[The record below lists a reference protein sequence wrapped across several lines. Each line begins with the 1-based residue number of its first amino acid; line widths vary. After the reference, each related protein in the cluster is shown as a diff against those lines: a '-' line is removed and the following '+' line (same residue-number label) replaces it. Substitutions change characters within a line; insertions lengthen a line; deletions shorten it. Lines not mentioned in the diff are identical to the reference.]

1 MADKENCVRITRG
14 MKRKAVA
21 AGMESA
27 PLPPPPPPPRK
38 KRVAL
43 GEISNSSSVL
53 GERQVE
59 VEAKSKK
66 RKSGKGV
73 KKALVLV
80 EEEGGRVSWSKAG
93 VRDESAAKRDD
104 LRMCAAYVS
113 DIYDYLK
120 DMEVRQALPDYLEK
134 VQKDL
139 SANMRGILVDWL
151 VEVSEEYKSLPDT
164 LHLAISYVD
173 RYLSLH
179 AVSRTQ
185 LQLLGVA
192 SMLIASKYEEIRP
205 PNVDDFCYIADYT
218 YNKQQVV
225 KMEADVLKSLDFEIS
240 RPTTKTFLRIFTTFV
255 QAKLKA
261 PNLQFEFL
269 GCYLA
274 ELSLL
279 DYGCLKFLP
288 SLVAASV
295 IFLARFTI
303 WPMAHPW
310 CLELQ
315 ENTGYRPSELK
326 TCVHIVQGLQLSKAG
341 ASLVAIRE
349 KYNQHN
355 FKLVASLT
363 SFPKIPDSY
372 FEDLEK

>member
-120 DMEVRQALPDYLEK
+120 DMEMRSGKQALPDYLEK

-173 RYLSLH
+173 
-179 AVSRTQ
+179 
-185 LQLLGVA
+185 
-192 SMLIASKYEEIRP
+192 SKYEEIRP